1 MDSTTMLEM
10 LLATDEQVED
20 DFSFLCQL
28 LEDSPS
34 ETAEDSDTSMPNLEQ
49 LSTNSSTQ
57 PSDWQTTKRKAPKQ
71 DALPAVGARNRFQ
84 YRQREE
90 LKQLRGHVESLK
102 AQLAS
107 ERLKYQAL
115 SKPQD
120 RNQVSQWEL
129 AARQQLL
136 ERNHALNENKQLK
149 EALEEQ
155 STFLDQ
161 MQRFFMK
168 KPRFAALS
176 DGTSSDDWK
185 ALKLTAQQSLREAA
199 IHAIAD
205 RQYRRMQ
212 HAFITAGLFGLAH
225 DKYLSAM
232 PCLQPDGSV
241 LVEVKRQTLHP
252 ALFRVVSKAFWDACS
267 AHAFNAEADINFID
281 SSTVYQRF
289 SCMAGEVRVHC
300 NTVRK
305 YYREDTRD
313 IILRRTVLEDA
324 LVPHMERGVANNE
337 WSWTQVEQTSDPE
350 QCRQT
355 TLTQIRVKVPPGV
368 PEHLV
373 MEIIQRGI
381 ERYGFDQL
389 SNEENA
395 HVQLDNK
402 VTAAIME
409 YGKRMQRAVTA
420 SVAAA
425 IEAYLSQK
433 AQG

>member
-34 ETAEDSDTSMPNLEQ
+34 EAAEDSDTSMPNLEQ

-57 PSDWQTTKRKAPKQ
+57 PPDRQATKRKAPKQ

-107 ERLKYQAL
+107 ERLKHQAL

-155 STFLDQ
+155 ATFLDQ

-168 KPRFAALS
+168 KPRFEALS

-232 PCLQPDGSV
+232 PRLQPDGSV

-252 ALFRVVSKAFWDACS
+252 APFRVVSKAFRDACS
-267 AHAFNAEADINFID
+267 AHASNAEADINFID

-313 IILRRTVLEDA
+313 IILRRTVLED
-324 LVPHMERGVANNE
+324 LSFHTWSVVSGV
-337 WSWTQVEQTSDPE
+337 
-350 QCRQT
+350 
-355 TLTQIRVKVPPGV
+355 
-368 PEHLV
+368 
-373 MEIIQRGI
+373 GI
-381 ERYGFDQL
+381 HNCHR
-389 SNEENA
+389 
-395 HVQLDNK
+395 H
-402 VTAAIME
+402 
-409 YGKRMQRAVTA
+409 
-420 SVAAA
+420 
-425 IEAYLSQK
+425 
-433 AQG
+433 

>member
-34 ETAEDSDTSMPNLEQ
+34 EAAEDSDTSMPNLEQ

-57 PSDWQTTKRKAPKQ
+57 PPDRQATKRKAPKQ

-107 ERLKYQAL
+107 ERLKHQAL

-155 STFLDQ
+155 ATFLDQ

-168 KPRFAALS
+168 KPRFEALS

-232 PCLQPDGSV
+232 PRLQPDGSV

-252 ALFRVVSKAFWDACS
+252 APFRVVSKAFRDACS
-267 AHAFNAEADINFID
+267 AHASNAE
-281 SSTVYQRF
+281 V
-289 SCMAGEVRVHC
+289 
-300 NTVRK
+300 
-305 YYREDTRD
+305 
-313 IILRRTVLEDA
+313 
-324 LVPHMERGVANNE
+324 
-337 WSWTQVEQTSDPE
+337 
-350 QCRQT
+350 
-355 TLTQIRVKVPPGV
+355 RVKVPPGV

-395 HVQLDNK
+395 HVQLDNE

-409 YGKRMQRAVTA
+409 YGKRMQRVVTA

>member
-267 AHAFNAEADINFID
+267 AHAFNAEVSVDLASRCSLN
-281 SSTVYQRF
+281 
-289 SCMAGEVRVHC
+289 A
-300 NTVRK
+300 
-305 YYREDTRD
+305 
-313 IILRRTVLEDA
+313 LRRTSILSTARRYTNDFRAWQARLESIATLFESTIAKTRATSFCVAQCLRTLSFHTWSVVSLTTNGDA
-324 LVPHMERGVANNE
+324 SGA
-337 WSWTQVEQTSDPE
+337 D
-350 QCRQT
+350 
-355 TLTQIRVKVPPGV
+355 K
-368 PEHLV
+368 
-373 MEIIQRGI
+373 
-381 ERYGFDQL
+381 
-389 SNEENA
+389 
-395 HVQLDNK
+395 
-402 VTAAIME
+402 
-409 YGKRMQRAVTA
+409 
-420 SVAAA
+420 
-425 IEAYLSQK
+425 
-433 AQG
+433 

>member
-34 ETAEDSDTSMPNLEQ
+34 EAAEDSDTSMPNLEQ

-57 PSDWQTTKRKAPKQ
+57 PPDRQATKRKAPKQ

-107 ERLKYQAL
+107 ERLKHQAL

-155 STFLDQ
+155 ATFLDQ

-168 KPRFAALS
+168 KPRFEALS

-232 PCLQPDGSV
+232 PRLQPDGSV

-252 ALFRVVSKAFWDACS
+252 APFRVVSKAFRDACS
-267 AHAFNAEADINFID
+267 AHASNAEADINFID

-300 NTVRK
+300 NTVRN
-305 YYREDTRD
+305 
-313 IILRRTVLEDA
+313 A
-324 LVPHMERGVANNE
+324 GGPLVPHMERGV
-337 WSWTQVEQTSDPE
+337 WSWSQVEQTNE
-350 QCRQT
+350 CRQT
-355 TLTQIRVKVPPGV
+355 TLTQVRVKVPPGV

-395 HVQLDNK
+395 HVQLDNE

>member
-34 ETAEDSDTSMPNLEQ
+34 EAAEDSDTSMPNLEQ

-57 PSDWQTTKRKAPKQ
+57 PPDRQATKRKAPKQ
-71 DALPAVGARNRFQ
+71 DALPAVGSRNRFQ

-107 ERLKYQAL
+107 ERLKHQAL

-136 ERNHALNENKQLK
+136 ERNHALNENKQLE

-155 STFLDQ
+155 ATFLDQ

-232 PCLQPDGSV
+232 PRLQPDGSV

-252 ALFRVVSKAFWDACS
+252 APFRVVSKAFWDACS
-267 AHAFNAEADINFID
+267 AHASNAEADINFID
-281 SSTVYQRF
+281 SSTSPLQHCSKLLSRRHARHHF
-289 SCMAGEVRVHC
+289 ASLSAGGP
-300 NTVRK
+300 
-305 YYREDTRD
+305 
-313 IILRRTVLEDA
+313 
-324 LVPHMERGVANNE
+324 LVPHMERGV
-337 WSWTQVEQTSDPE
+337 WSWSQVEQTNDPKK
-350 QCRQT
+350 CRQT
-355 TLTQIRVKVPPGV
+355 TLTQVRVKVPPGV

-395 HVQLDNK
+395 HVQLDNE

>member
-34 ETAEDSDTSMPNLEQ
+34 EAAEDSDTSMPNLEQ

-57 PSDWQTTKRKAPKQ
+57 PPDRQATKRKAPKQ

-107 ERLKYQAL
+107 ERLKHQAL

-155 STFLDQ
+155 ATFLDQ

-168 KPRFAALS
+168 KPRFEALS

-232 PCLQPDGSV
+232 PRLQPDGSV

-252 ALFRVVSKAFWDACS
+252 APFRVVSKAFRDACS
-267 AHAFNAEADINFID
+267 AHASNAE
-281 SSTVYQRF
+281 
-289 SCMAGEVRVHC
+289 
-300 NTVRK
+300 

-313 IILRRTVLEDA
+313 IILRRTVLED
-324 LVPHMERGVANNE
+324 LSFHT
-337 WSWTQVEQTSDPE
+337 WSVV
-350 QCRQT
+350 
-355 TLTQIRVKVPPGV
+355 RVKVPPGV

-395 HVQLDNK
+395 HVQLDNE

-409 YGKRMQRAVTA
+409 YGKRMQRVVTA